1 VAEARHHWKAR
12 QALFD
17 TTRLVFV
24 DETGTS
30 TKMVRTRGRCRR
42 GQRLVGKAPWGH
54 WKTTTFTAGLRCD
67 GLIAPW
73 VLDGPMNGEA
83 FLVYVD
89 KVLAPSLSEGD
100 IVVVDNLSA
109 HKVEGVRAA
118 VEARGA
124 ILLYLPP
131 YSPDLNPI
139 EMAFAKLKTLLRKAA
154 ARTRDS
160 LWDAIAQVLGAFT
173 PNECANYLAHAGY
186 ASS

>member
-1 VAEARHHWKAR
+1 VAEARRHWKAR
-12 QALFD
+12 QALLD

-30 TKMVRTRGRCRR
+30 TKMVRSRGRCCR
-42 GQRLVGKAPWGH
+42 GHRLIGKAPWGH

-67 GLIAPW
+67 GLVAPW

-83 FLVYVD
+83 FLVYID
-89 KVLAPSLSEGD
+89 KVLAPTLSPGD
-100 IVVVDNLSA
+100 IVVIDNLPA
-109 HKVEGVRAA
+109 HKVDGVRAA
-118 VEARGA
+118 IEARGA

-131 YSPDLNPI
+131 YSPDFNPI

-173 PNECANYLAHAGY
+173 PDECANYLAHAGY